1 MRQPAYAVALFAAAT
16 GSGVMVLA
24 MTATPLA
31 MLHHH
36 HSLSEA
42 TIVIQAHVLGV
53 FAPSFFMGAL
63 IARFGVLQ
71 IMLVGVVLLGGH
83 VSLSG
88 TGFGSFGSALI
99 LLGVVW
105 NFLEKVTV
113 QGERPRAAFLS
124 RCALLEEFTGRREVR
139 KGFL

>member
-1 MRQPAYAVALFAAAT
+1 M
-16 GSGVMVLA
+16 
-24 MTATPLA
+24 
-31 MLHHH
+31 
-36 HSLSEA
+36 
-42 TIVIQAHVLGV
+42 
-53 FAPSFFMGAL
+53 FAPSFFTGAL

-83 VSLSG
+83 VLLSLSG
-88 TGFGSFGSALI
+88 TGFGSFGSALV